1 MRIAIIALGTRGDV
15 QPYIALG
22 KGLKAAGHDLR
33 LITHENFGTLVN
45 SHGLEFWPVKG
56 DVQAVMETPEMR
68 DLLEKGNFLAITA
81 HTAAASQQAAIE
93 WARDGFTACQGMD
106 LIVAGVGG
114 LFVGIS
120 LAEKLQIPFLQ
131 AYIFP
136 FTPTKAF
143 PAILLPQSISKL
155 GGTVNRLSHHLF
167 RQMMW
172 QGFQKADR
180 LARKQVLNLP
190 PTSFWGPYNLPV
202 LRRYPTL
209 YGFSSAVI
217 PQPSDWKNTQVT
229 GYWFLDEAN
238 DWTPPAA
245 LREFLDSG
253 KPPVYIG
260 FGSMGSR
267 KPEETANL
275 ALQALERSGQR
286 GILLS
291 GWGGLS
297 QANLPDTVCMVESV
311 PHSWL
316 FPRVAAVVHHGGA
329 GTTAA
334 GVRAGVPSIVIPF
347 FGDQLFWGQLLH
359 KLGVGTTPIPRKK
372 LTIEL
377 LAQAIDRATTDAT
390 MIQQAANLGAKIQA
404 EDGIANAVAVIAE
417 IERDLAV
424 GTFRNSGE
432 RSIRVR

>member
-22 KGLKAAGHDLR
+22 KGLKAALHEVR
-33 LITHENFGTLVN
+33 LITHENFGTLVS
-45 SHGLEFWPVKG
+45 SHGLEFWSVKG

-81 HTAAASQQAAIE
+81 YTAKASQQAAID
-93 WARDGFTACQGMD
+93 WAYDGLVACQGVD
-106 LIVAGVGG
+106 LLIAGVGG
-114 LFVGIS
+114 LYVALS
-120 LAEKLQIPFLQ
+120 LAEKLSIPFLQ

-143 PAILLPQSISKL
+143 PAILLPQSISRL

-172 QGFQKADR
+172 QGFQQADR
-180 LARKQVLNLP
+180 LARQQVLNLP
-190 PTSFWGPYNLPV
+190 PAPFWGPYSSAA
-202 LRRYPTL
+202 LRQYPIL
-209 YGFSSAVI
+209 YGFSSSVI

-229 GYWFLDEAN
+229 GYWFLDEAA

-245 LREFLDSG
+245 LIEFLDG
-253 KPPVYIG
+253 GTPPVYIG

-267 KPEETANL
+267 KPAETADLVL
-275 ALQALERSGQR
+275 AALERTGQR

-297 QANLPDTVCMVESV
+297 QANLPDTVHMVESIS
-311 PHSWL
+311 HSWL
-316 FPRVAAVVHHGGA
+316 FPRMAAVVHHGGA

-334 GVRAGVPSIVIPF
+334 GLRAGVPAIVIPF
-347 FGDQLFWGQLLH
+347 FGDQLFWGQQVA
-359 KLGVGTTPIPRKK
+359 KLGVGTAPIPRKQ
-372 LTIEL
+372 LTVEL
-377 LAQAIDRATTDAT
+377 LAQAIHRAVTDPV
-390 MIQQAANLGAKIQA
+390 MIQRAARLGARIQGEA
-404 EDGIANAVAVIAE
+404 GITNAVRVIE
-417 IERDLAV
+417 SNL
-424 GTFRNSGE
+424 TKF
-432 RSIRVR
+432 